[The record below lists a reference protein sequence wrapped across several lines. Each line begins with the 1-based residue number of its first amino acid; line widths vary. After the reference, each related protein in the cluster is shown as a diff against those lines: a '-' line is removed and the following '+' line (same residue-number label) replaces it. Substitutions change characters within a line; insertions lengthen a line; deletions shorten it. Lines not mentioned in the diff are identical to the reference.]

1 MKKILIS
8 ILLFTAMFTAVQSFA
23 QLSFGVKGSFNMYNL
38 SSKDNDG
45 KKIES
50 SMIPAFDAGAF
61 VEIPIAPEFYFR
73 PELYFATKG
82 AKSKNQTPESKINL
96 SYIVLPLNFLYKSDL
111 SGGKV
116 FIGIGPYLA
125 LGVGGKISS
134 GSNDYKIK
142 FKNDVTM
149 NDLETSL
156 YYKPIDFGANLIA
169 GYEFKNKISLAI
181 NTSLGLTNIESKVDG
196 KQADSSTKNNG
207 FGLTIGYQ
215 FN

>member
-8 ILLFTAMFTAVQSFA
+8 ILLFTAMFTAVQAFA

-61 VEIPIAPEFYFR
+61 VEIPIVPEFYFR

-82 AKSKNQTPESKINL
+82 AKSKNETPESKINL

-149 NDLETSL
+149 NDLETTL

-196 KQADSSTKNNG
+196 KQTDSSTKNNG
-207 FGLTIGYQ
+207 FGLTIGYR

>member
-8 ILLFTAMFTAVQSFA
+8 ILLFTAMFTAVQAFA
-23 QLSFGVKGSFNMYNL
+23 QLSFGVKGAFNMYNL

-61 VEIPIAPEFYFR
+61 VEIPIVPEFYFR

-149 NDLETSL
+149 NDLETTL
-156 YYKPIDFGANLIA
+156 YYKPLDFGANLIA
-169 GYEFKNKISLAI
+169 GYEFKNNISLAI

-207 FGLTIGYQ
+207 FGLTIGYRL
-215 FN
+215 N

>member
-8 ILLFTAMFTAVQSFA
+8 ILLFTAMFTAVQAFA
-23 QLSFGVKGSFNMYNL
+23 QLSFGVKGAFNMYNL

-61 VEIPIAPEFYFR
+61 VEIPIVPEFYFR

-82 AKSKNQTPESKINL
+82 AKSKNETPESKINL

-116 FIGIGPYLA
+116 IIGIGPYLA
-125 LGVGGKISS
+125 FGVGGKISS
-134 GSNDYKIK
+134 GSNDDKIK

-149 NDLETSL
+149 NDLETTL

-207 FGLTIGYQ
+207 FGLTIGYR